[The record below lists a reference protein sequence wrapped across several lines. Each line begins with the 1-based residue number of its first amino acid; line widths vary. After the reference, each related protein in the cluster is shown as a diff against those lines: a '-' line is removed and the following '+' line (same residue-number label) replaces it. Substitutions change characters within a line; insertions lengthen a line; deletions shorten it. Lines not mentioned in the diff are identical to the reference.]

1 MRYKEMSIVLF
12 LWLFPAILAGATG
25 PQMALDKSEHDF
37 GDVQVGDVVETQ
49 VRVFNKGDATL
60 VINEVQT
67 SCGCAKAVSRDKEV
81 PPGQETEITVS
92 YDSAGQSPGR
102 KTQSVL
108 IHTNDGKNP
117 ESKLQ
122 IFVNVVHPI
131 VIEPMNLIAK
141 LPHFQQRISFP
152 MTATNNSQQSVSL
165 RVSEVEGAISKAV
178 MQPDQVVVQ
187 PNSETRFQ
195 MDVDLKAPDKGD
207 VLNGALTISTDHP
220 KASQFRV
227 RCLFRFEEAK

>member
-92 YDSAGQSPGR
+92 YDSAGRAR
-102 KTQSVL
+102 KKDS
-108 IHTNDGKNP
+108 ICAHTHQRWE
-117 ESKLQ
+117 ES
-122 IFVNVVHPI
+122 
-131 VIEPMNLIAK
+131 
-141 LPHFQQRISFP
+141 
-152 MTATNNSQQSVSL
+152 
-165 RVSEVEGAISKAV
+165 
-178 MQPDQVVVQ
+178 
-187 PNSETRFQ
+187 
-195 MDVDLKAPDKGD
+195 
-207 VLNGALTISTDHP
+207 
-220 KASQFRV
+220 
-227 RCLFRFEEAK
+227 